1 MSDSPD
7 LAPDAAAAP
16 RQPRKR
22 FVGKKTADS
31 LRAATANANG
41 TPAAAAAAPIED
53 ASSAIL
59 GVRRP
64 PRAARDP
71 R

>member
-41 TPAAAAAAPIED
+41 TPAAAAAPIED